1 MGKRLADPE
10 FMNCPVS
17 LADWVAVSICSINQP
32 NHNYNN
38 EHSKLSADLAKLSS
52 ISRYTTYFSLGLLPA
67 DPAVLNLRRW
77 PTLRYLNS
85 GDDIGQFINTGSLSL
100 IGPLAGSINYGLFLC
115 RGASG
120 AQGDDTKSLKGAILE
135 WIKPKGKSLNL
146 PLAQNMCHVVQTVTT
161 QAVVTVHARCH
172 VAILRRGND
181 STDDSPTRDT
191 TKRHNNN
198 RTTPT
203 GTTKNENA
211 PVNNNA

>member
-1 MGKRLADPE
+1 
-10 FMNCPVS
+10 
-17 LADWVAVSICSINQP
+17 
-32 NHNYNN
+32 
-38 EHSKLSADLAKLSS
+38 
-52 ISRYTTYFSLGLLPA
+52 
-67 DPAVLNLRRW
+67 
-77 PTLRYLNS
+77 
-85 GDDIGQFINTGSLSL
+85 
-100 IGPLAGSINYGLFLC
+100 
-115 RGASG
+115 
-120 AQGDDTKSLKGAILE
+120 
-135 WIKPKGKSLNL
+135 
-146 PLAQNMCHVVQTVTT
+146 MCHVVQTVTT